1 MKVGNLVSWYCPI
14 SDDHDA
20 MDGKVYYEED
30 TGIVT
35 NVKPAQFF
43 VLWQSGEGSGWYFDG
58 HASISVIHES
68 R

>member
-1 MKVGNLVSWYCPI
+1 MKVGDLVSWYCPI
-14 SDDHDA
+14 DTTDE
-20 MDGKVYYEED
+20 KVYYEED

-43 VLWQSGEGSGWYFDG
+43 VLWQSGEGNGWYFDG

>member
-1 MKVGNLVSWYCPI
+1 MKVGNLVSWHCPI
-14 SDDHDA
+14 DA

-35 NVKPAQFF
+35 NVKPHQFF
-43 VLWQSGEGSGWYFDG
+43 VLWQSGEGSGWYYDG